1 MISPT
6 ASFRSKQLDA
16 IAVGSPWT
24 WRGLGAAIAAGGVGG
39 GLDSAA
45 VGGGGAVPGAIGG
58 GCIGGI
64 TDLTSHFLD

>member
-16 IAVGSPWT
+16 I
-24 WRGLGAAIAAGGVGG
+24 AAIAAGGVGG